1 MAIINIFFKGVYYRV
16 VKVSSRLEVGMR
28 VLSTF
33 EVFIDIRNLGEEK
46 KSIWKLWFHQT
57 LNSKHKKASR

>member
-1 MAIINIFFKGVYYRV
+1 MAIINIFFKGVYYRA

-46 KSIWKLWFHQT
+46 KVNLETMVSSDFE
-57 LNSKHKKASR
+57 